1 MRKKRVKRT
10 GRLTKM
16 LRRHQLLVRSC
27 LRSNT
32 MEGGS
37 SQIDEDAAA
46 ASASASELPPKQHDG
61 GGVIDEFSSRFR
73 YEKTCSKF
81 IMPNTEC

>member
-1 MRKKRVKRT
+1 MVSGQADAEKKGQKDW
-10 GRLTKM
+10 
-16 LRRHQLLVRSC
+16 
-27 LRSNT
+27 
-32 MEGGS
+32 
-37 SQIDEDAAA
+37 QIDEDAAA
-46 ASASASELPPKQHDG
+46 ASASGSELPPKQHDG